1 MYKKVICTILKTLAI
16 KEKESF
22 KGDHITQEQA
32 TQEQSEIEK
41 LEKLA
46 NANSKKLKEMEKR
59 SKLLSNKNDEL
70 QQQIDDLINKKK
82 VIFFCNAKI
91 LYHDNL

>member
-16 KEKESF
+16 KEKESC

-70 QQQIDDLINKKK
+70 QQQIDDSINKKK